1 MKLQEA
7 LKQLISQFGEDI
19 VGDIKLANLLADFNA
34 YGEYPAMKQ
43 IFKDSQKA
51 GYGVKL
57 LEAYRQDP
65 KTAIEK
71 ALNYSQEFAK
81 VSKYKQDLIS
91 YGFDSILFGLGCLSN
106 INEPLSKGFD
116 PYSKADDNILDNLS
130 NLLSSYQKQYLDLLD
145 RLITLPKDILN
156 DAPGFYSTE
165 ALNKLYAIKAKIYA
179 LQQQLNKKDYD
190 WCKIKKYEKLSYYK
204 QQKEDA
210 VSKTLVD
217 LKKSYN
223 DILSSS
229 IIIPKSFFIKRSGY
243 YDKNTLSKL
252 SKIEESIKRAYYNM
266 NKQYDNWCLKVRN
279 NCLDRYKVA
288 TNSIVQQ
295 VIWKIGIPTAILFI
309 VTISGISYTSSSES
323 IATFEQTIAS
333 GEQYVTKG
341 DYSTAFKIFYDAK
354 NSYNASFIPSY
365 YKGIADKHITE
376 NINRLTEECY
386 DLLSQKKYASV
397 KSLINSVPDN
407 LLSENKTGSD
417 NIERIQFE
425 LNKAIENA
433 VDHMILNISKNNGH
447 LDESSKEELKELL
460 IVNSDDYWLNFIQK
474 KEK

>member
-1 MKLQEA
+1 M
-7 LKQLISQFGEDI
+7 
-19 VGDIKLANLLADFNA
+19 
-34 YGEYPAMKQ
+34 P
-43 IFKDSQKA
+43 
-51 GYGVKL
+51 
-57 LEAYRQDP
+57 
-65 KTAIEK
+65 
-71 ALNYSQEFAK
+71 
-81 VSKYKQDLIS
+81 
-91 YGFDSILFGLGCLSN
+91 SIL
-106 INEPLSKGFD
+106 
-116 PYSKADDNILDNLS
+116 
-130 NLLSSYQKQYLDLLD
+130 
-145 RLITLPKDILN
+145 
-156 DAPGFYSTE
+156 
-165 ALNKLYAIKAKIYA
+165 
-179 LQQQLNKKDYD
+179 
-190 WCKIKKYEKLSYYK
+190 
-204 QQKEDA
+204 
-210 VSKTLVD
+210 
-217 LKKSYN
+217 
-223 DILSSS
+223 
-229 IIIPKSFFIKRSGY
+229 PKSFFIKRSGY

-279 NCLDRYKVA
+279 NCLDKYKVA
-288 TNSIVQQ
+288 TSSIVQQ

-323 IATFEQTIAS
+323 IATFEQAIAS

>member
-1 MKLQEA
+1 M
-7 LKQLISQFGEDI
+7 
-19 VGDIKLANLLADFNA
+19 
-34 YGEYPAMKQ
+34 
-43 IFKDSQKA
+43 
-51 GYGVKL
+51 
-57 LEAYRQDP
+57 LEAYRLDP

-81 VSKYKQDLIS
+81 VSKYKLDLIS

-165 ALNKLYAIKAKIYA
+165 ALNKLYAIEAKIYA

-288 TNSIVQQ
+288 TSSIVQQ

-407 LLSENKTGSD
+407 LLSEN
-417 NIERIQFE
+417 
-425 LNKAIENA
+425 
-433 VDHMILNISKNNGH
+433 
-447 LDESSKEELKELL
+447 
-460 IVNSDDYWLNFIQK
+460 
-474 KEK
+474 